1 MLREYIWLDN
11 RPVAMVDDTGA
22 SPVVYYVHTDQLGT
36 PQKITD
42 GSADVVWD
50 SVFDPFGNMVA
61 STGANWGTGV
71 WQSFTWEPTSPQTMP
86 LRFPGQYADSE
97 TALNQ
102 NWNRDYD
109 PTIGR
114 YVESD
119 PIGISGGANTY
130 AYVRSNPIQ
139 RYDSKGTD
147 WFGCDICAIFLGI
160 ILLNQE
166 EEFQHELNQPYPPYR
181 PSPPPRPSHPPGV
194 GTMETFATRA
204 SVPVTPELFVP
215 ANHNWR
221 KPWREDGCLLAIAAS
236 PNLSPH
242 SLSSPA
248 SALFV
253 REVKG
258 TQWVTHHRCQ
268 RQMRTHLLHER
279 ELPRALGP
287 LDLPRIKSGVAG
299 DDSWELTGRHPRP
312 AGVAPACCGRWIQP
326 RYADASMPP
335 PCPRPRSLS
344 SCPCN
349 R

>member
-119 PIGISGGANTY
+119 PAGLWGGVNTY
-130 AYVRSNPIQ
+130 AYVNGNPVA
-139 RYDSKGTD
+139 
-147 WFGCDICAIFLGI
+147 AIDRNGKYLFLITAAVGAVGGGVGNFLGQ
-160 ILLNQE
+160 LVENGG
-166 EEFQHELNQPYPPYR
+166 NWDCVNWG
-181 PSPPPRPSHPPGV
+181 GV
-194 GTMETFATRA
+194 GEAALFGGAAGAVAPWVAADYFGAAALGAASNELQYLALYGSDASLGGAATA
-204 SVPVTPELFVP
+204 AATGAV
-215 ANHNWR
+215 
-221 KPWREDGCLLAIAAS
+221 GGAIAGPIYNPFMFFTPSGFSAS
-236 PNLSPH
+236 EAAAVANAGG
-242 SLSSPA
+242 SSF
-248 SALFV
+248 L
-253 REVKG
+253 RNI
-258 TQWVTHHRCQ
+258 
-268 RQMRTHLLHER
+268 
-279 ELPRALGP
+279 LG
-287 LDLPRIKSGVAG
+287 GVAG
-299 DDSWELTGRHPRP
+299 SFNPSGGYSGCRCHH
-312 AGVAPACCGRWIQP
+312 
-326 RYADASMPP
+326 
-335 PCPRPRSLS
+335 
-344 SCPCN
+344 
-349 R
+349 